1 MQTQNQ
7 PQTSNSKELTLTRA
21 LVELKLYD
29 SKIQKAIN
37 ELRPTSFSVNG
48 VVVDYR
54 QTIEE
59 FTNNYNSQ
67 IQKIKDLR
75 NNKSLLKNA
84 LMEANASTKVKIG
97 NKEYTILEALNKKA
111 DIQIENEIVRVLKQS
126 VVSSNNRISNI
137 TDQIESNIEQTIN
150 SKSASSGNQSKDYI
164 QSVRDSYKSQ
174 LPQPVN
180 IEQVEK
186 LILEKEAEIAE
197 FLAEVDFAL
206 SEVNATTKITV
217 NLA

>member
-1 MQTQNQ
+1 M
-7 PQTSNSKELTLTRA
+7 SNKKELTLTRA

-54 QTIEE
+54 QTSEE

-67 IQKIKDLR
+67 IQKIRDLR

-126 VVSSNNRISNI
+126 VVSSNNRISDI

-186 LILEKEAEIAE
+186 LILEKEAEITE

-217 NLA
+217 DLA